1 MWRKKTA
8 MFAPFDESKA
18 RQVCQKMMEDLER
31 EKCAWTGMFGALVC
45 LDSAGNEVVLRAF
58 SGSYDGAWNRDGW
71 APPLFDEEK
80 YKAAILPNDKKI
92 HELSEVPPNETPEQK
107 SARDKERLALC
118 NQTLEKIYSLYRFCC
133 FDKKWRTFC
142 DISNGKL
149 LPTGTGDCSAPKLL
163 SEAFSK
169 GLLPVS
175 MAEFYWGKPNSRLEP
190 KKFYPPCDEKCALIL
205 PAILGLKIIYRD
217 QNILVV
223 DKPSGLLSVPGRG
236 EDKQDCVVTRAQKLF
251 PSMIGQPS
259 VHRLDMD
266 TSGLMVL
273 AFDEAS
279 HRALN
284 AQFENRDVKKHYIA
298 ILDGVLKEEGGR
310 VELKHRVDL
319 ENRPRQILDD
329 VYGKLA
335 VTEWKRLRV
344 WTRRDAAG
352 NERKVTSVL
361 FTPLT
366 GRTHQLR
373 VAAAFALGAP
383 IVGDNLYGKEEA
395 RLLLHACDLSFE
407 HPVTGREMRFES
419 PPPFQF

>member
-1 MWRKKTA
+1 

-45 LDSAGNEVVLRAF
+45 LDAAGNEVVLRAF
-58 SGSYDGAWNRDGW
+58 SGSYDGKWNRDGW

-92 HELSEVPPNETPEQK
+92 HELSEVPQNETPEQK
-107 SARDKERLALC
+107 AARDKERLALC
-118 NQTLEKIYSLYRFCC
+118 NQTLEKIYSLYSFCC
-133 FDKKWRTFC
+133 FDQKWRTFS

-163 SEAFSK
+163 SLAFSK
-169 GLLPVS
+169 DLLPIS
-175 MAEFYWGKPNSRLEP
+175 MAEFYWGKPNTRLEP
-190 KKFYPPCDEKCALIL
+190 KTFYPPCDEKCALIL

-223 DKPSGLLSVPGRG
+223 EKPSGLLSVPGRG
-236 EDKQDCVVTRAQKLF
+236 PDKQDCVVNRARRLF
-251 PSMIGQPS
+251 PNMIEQPS

-273 AFDEAS
+273 AFDEQS
-279 HRALN
+279 HRSLN
-284 AQFENRDVKKHYIA
+284 AQFENRLVKKNYVA
-298 ILDGVLKEEGGR
+298 VLDGVIKDQEGR

-344 WTRRDAAG
+344 WTRRGADGKEQKA
-352 NERKVTSVL
+352 TSVL
-361 FTPLT
+361 FSPLT

-373 VAAAFALGAP
+373 VAAAFSLDAP
-383 IVGDNLYGKEEA
+383 IVGDNLYGRNLGQEKGQES
-395 RLLLHACDLSFE
+395 RLYLHACDLTFA
-407 HPVTGREMRFES
+407 HPVTGQEMSFHSEPDFS
-419 PPPFQF
+419 F

>member
-1 MWRKKTA
+1 
-8 MFAPFDESKA
+8 
-18 RQVCQKMMEDLER
+18 
-31 EKCAWTGMFGALVC
+31 MFGALVC
-45 LDSAGNEVVLRAF
+45 QDQAGNELVLRAF
-58 SGSYDGAWNRDGW
+58 SGSYEGAWNRDGW

-80 YKAAILPNDKKI
+80 YKAAILPNDKRI
-92 HELSEVPPNETPEQK
+92 HELSVAPANETQEQK
-107 SARDKERLALC
+107 AARDKERLFLC
-118 NQTLEKIYSLYRFCC
+118 NQTLQKIYSLYRFCC
-133 FDKKWRTFC
+133 FDKKWRTFD

-175 MAEFYWGKPNSRLEP
+175 MAEFYWGTPNSRLAP
-190 KKFYPPCDEKCALIL
+190 KTFCQPCDEKCAFIL

-236 EDKQDCVVTRAQKLF
+236 PDKQDCVVSRARRLYLG
-251 PSMIGQPS
+251 MIEQPS

-273 AFDEAS
+273 AFDEES

-284 AQFENRDVKKHYIA
+284 AQFEQRQVQKKYLA
-298 ILDGVLKEEGGR
+298 VLDGVVKEEGGR

-319 ENRPRQILDD
+319 DNRPRQILDNE
-329 VYGKLA
+329 YGKLA
-335 VTEWKRLRV
+335 VTEWERVRV
-344 WTRRDAAG
+344 WTRRDGMG
-352 NERKVTSVL
+352 NERKATSVL
-361 FTPLT
+361 FTPHT

-383 IVGDNLYGKEEA
+383 IVGDNLYGKEEE
-395 RLLLHACDLSFE
+395 RLLLHASELVFT
-407 HPVTGREMRFES
+407 HPATGQEMRFES
-419 PPPFQF
+419 QPPFQF